1 MSSVADEQHTATDE
15 DTARRTPPRRIELI
29 RSRLLIGL
37 AIVALTSLAAGCS
50 YYAELNRVRQPVGG
64 RFDCPT
70 SRGCPVPPPRPP
82 QPVRCT
88 DRCAEPTYQYR
99 STDYYRPAPTS
110 RW

>member
-1 MSSVADEQHTATDE
+1 MSSVADKQHTATD
-15 DTARRTPPRRIELI
+15 ASSVHLTPPRRIELI

-50 YYAELNRVRQPVGG
+50 YYAELNRVRQPAEG
-64 RFDCPT
+64 RLDCPAP
-70 SRGCPVPPPRPP
+70 RGCPVPPPRPP

-88 DRCAEPTYQYR
+88 DRCAVPTYQYR
-99 STDYYRPAPTS
+99 GAEYYRPAPAS